1 MYKEITKCRICGNSD
16 LLPILDLGEQALTG
30 VFPKARKEIVT
41 SGPLA
46 LVKCNDEGDSA
57 HCGLVQLKHS
67 YQMEELYGHNYGYR
81 SGLNPSM
88 VRHLEEIVSRALT
101 HVSLKHGDLAID
113 IGSNDST
120 LLQAYP
126 ALGADLVGID
136 PTGTKFAQYYPDNI
150 RLIPEFFSGGTLR
163 SFYGNRKAK
172 IITSISMFYDLEDP
186 IDFMQ
191 QVYDVLEDDGIWVF
205 EQSYMPTMLKMNA
218 YDTICHEHL
227 EYYGLKQIKWM
238 ADIIGFKF
246 LAVELN
252 DVNGGSF
259 SLTVGKKAN
268 KGDENSATVDKILR
282 TEERDGLATI
292 RPYLEFAARVSNHRE
307 SLREFVHNIG
317 RNGKK
322 MLGYGASTK
331 GNVILQ
337 YCGFSEKEIPYIAE
351 VNADKYGSFTPG
363 TYIPIVSEAEA
374 RAMNPDYFLVLPWH
388 FKKYIQEK
396 ERGYLAAGGKLVFP
410 LPEIL
415 VV

>member
-30 VFPKARKEIVT
+30 VFPKARNEIVT

-46 LVKCNDEGDSA
+46 LVKCNDEGDSD

-67 YQMEELYGHNYGYR
+67 YRLDELYGQNYGYR

-88 VRHLEEIVSRALT
+88 VRHLQEIVSQALT
-101 HVSLKHGDLAID
+101 HVSLKPGDLVVD

-136 PTGTKFAQYYPDNI
+136 PTGKKFAHYYPDNI
-150 RLIPEFFSGGTLR
+150 RLIPEFFSAESLR
-163 SFYGNRKAK
+163 SFCGESKAK

-191 QVYDVLEDDGIWVF
+191 QVYNVLDDDGIWVF
-205 EQSYMPTMLKMNA
+205 EQSYMPTMLAVNA

-238 ADIIGFKF
+238 TDKVGFKI
-246 LAVELN
+246 LNVELN

-259 SLTVGKKAN
+259 SVTVSKKTNARKESKRVSAILESEDNAGLSTIKPFMEFRDRVYKHKNSLRDFIHRLNSEGKK
-268 KGDENSATVDKILR
+268 V
-282 TEERDGLATI
+282 
-292 RPYLEFAARVSNHRE
+292 
-307 SLREFVHNIG
+307 
-317 RNGKK
+317 
-322 MLGYGASTK
+322 LGYGASTK

-337 YCGFSEKEIPYIAE
+337 FCNLTDSDIPYIAE
-351 VNADKYGSFTPG
+351 VNSDKYGAFTPG
-363 TYIPIVSEAEA
+363 TCIPIISESEA
-374 RAMNPDYFLVLPWH
+374 RHLQPDYFLVLPWH
-388 FKKYIQEK
+388 FKAFILQK
-396 ERGYLAAGGKLVFP
+396 EISYLKSGGKLIFP
-410 LPEIL
+410 LPDIQ
-415 VV
+415 VI